1 MKLSKWAKQ
10 QGISYTTDWRW
21 FKNNKLPVK
30 AIKTSSGTIFVE
42 PDLSQN
48 PSSIKKNSIYA
59 RVSSNDKKDDL
70 KRQTERI
77 RTFCEKNGW
86 VVNQEV
92 SEIDS
97 GLNDRRKKLIT
108 LIKSRPDRIVVEHKD
123 LLTRFGFNYFEELLP
138 LLGIELVVINRD
150 LEEEQDLV
158 KDLVAIITSFCC
170 RLYGAR
176 RGQNKSNKIK
186 NIIKEDSDE

>member
-10 QGISYTTDWRW
+10 QGISYTTAWRW

-30 AIKTSSGTIFVE
+30 AIKTSSGTILVE
-42 PDLSQN
+42 PAITQN
-48 PSSIKKNSIYA
+48 SSSIKKTSIYA
-59 RVSSNDKKDDL
+59 RVSANDKKEDL
-70 KRQTERI
+70 KRQVERV

-86 VVNQEV
+86 AVNQEV
-92 SEIDS
+92 SEIAS
-97 GLNDRRKKLIT
+97 GLNDKRKKLIA

-123 LLTRFGFNYFEELLP
+123 RLTRFGFNYFEEMLP
-138 LLGIELVVINRD
+138 LLGIELIVMNRD
-150 LEEEQDLV
+150 VEEEQDLI